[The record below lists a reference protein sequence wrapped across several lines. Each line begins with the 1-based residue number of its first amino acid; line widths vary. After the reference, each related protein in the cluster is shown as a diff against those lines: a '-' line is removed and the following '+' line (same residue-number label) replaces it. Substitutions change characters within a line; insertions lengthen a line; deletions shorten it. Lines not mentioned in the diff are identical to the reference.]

1 MSMPSLLIP
10 TALQDTVSAWKYSGF
25 QLNRTKT
32 KPCACWLLSSAYQPQ
47 VQSSLN
53 LLCTSALNGS
63 DPNLEFTEFPLN
75 TSLAVS
81 FPSRYGETIALC
93 QIITPPFLP
102 LLSVASLSTELSD
115 KNCLS
120 LVISWICYLVSTTL
134 HWCLSV
140 CLLSAC
146 VYCYNLKG
154 TRKRF
159 PERY

>member
-1 MSMPSLLIP
+1 MPMLLIP
-10 TALQDTVSAWKYSGF
+10 TTLQDTVSAWKYSGF
-25 QLNRTKT
+25 QLNRTKM

-81 FPSRYGETIALC
+81 FPSRCGETIALC
-93 QIITPPFLP
+93 QIITPAFLP

-140 CLLSAC
+140 CLSPLC
-146 VYCYNLKG
+146 LHLLL
-154 TRKRF
+154 
-159 PERY
+159 